1 MKKCSIVC
9 FLLLFIIIYCM
20 LWIKIK
26 WFELNVL
33 CTSVHSTIHWKYAC
47 CALWYTYVD
56 RFIRYRFCLD
66 SIFLFRFVCVPL
78 CVCCHQRLMNVIVRH
93 VEVAF
98 QLNALVTNIST
109 CNRQFGVCMCCL
121 FILCNCTLFY
131 TFSLQTDSMKCDAM
145 LFNRRTLYST
155 NWQQKTTKNQQTA
168 NGAKCAHS
176 ECHYT
181 CTLYIYINGVV
192 ISAEYI

>member
-1 MKKCSIVC
+1 M
-9 FLLLFIIIYCM
+9 YCVQVYILQYIENM
-20 LWIKIK
+20 L
-26 WFELNVL
+26 V
-33 CTSVHSTIHWKYAC
+33 VHSDIHMLIDSFGIGFAWI
-47 CALWYTYVD
+47 
-56 RFIRYRFCLD
+56 RFFC
-66 SIFLFRFVCVPL
+66 FVLCVPL

-155 NWQQKTTKNQQTA
+155 N
-168 NGAKCAHS
+168 
-176 ECHYT
+176 
-181 CTLYIYINGVV
+181 
-192 ISAEYI
+192 